1 MCSTLIVAFPAAGLA
16 DMLPSGGTVTS
27 GNASIITP
35 GPRNMVIHQG
45 SDRAVVNWNGFSIGR
60 GAGVDIRQPSQ
71 GSAIL
76 NRVTGDTTSRI
87 HGSLTAN
94 GQVHVVNPNGI
105 LIGREGRIITGGGF
119 VASTLDI
126 TDEDFQAGRLSY
138 RGQGASAGVVNR
150 GAITVGRGGYAALIG
165 GRIDNSGTITAPLG
179 RIGLGAGERVTL
191 DLSGDGFMQ
200 VALPSQDDGNEDALI
215 RNSGTVSAD
224 GGRIEMTAATARN
237 AARNAINL
245 SGVAEARTVSVHNG
259 AIVLGGGNGGAV
271 RVSGTVSTRAARAP
285 ARLTLN
291 GSDRPPRPTGGQID
305 IAGAHIALTGATLDA
320 SGDGGGRIRIGGD
333 FAGAGNL
340 QRAATTTA
348 DAGTVILADALSRG
362 DGGRVVQWSDQRTG
376 FAGNIS
382 ARGGNAGGDGGFV
395 EVSSAGR
402 LTYAGRT
409 DLRAPAGDWGR
420 LLLDPTDIS
429 VPGTISVEDVQAQL
443 ALGSLT
449 LDTSV
454 ETTDGDAGDIL
465 ITQPIA
471 WTTGSTFELLADRD
485 ISIIGAINGENGV
498 FALDAGRD
506 VVLGPVNVN
515 TFILSSGNLTQQGPA
530 LPSFTV
536 VDFRL
541 NGAEANFLRVAG
553 GSGTTADPYLLQD
566 VYGLQGMD
574 SYAYLDADFAL
585 ETDIDATGTAGWN
598 DFGEGIGG
606 FNPIGDIEDAFTGT
620 LDGRG
625 FAIDG
630 LYIGGGT
637 ASEAGLFHLTDGAQI
652 RDLDL
657 LNLDITGESSA
668 AGVVAMANDTVLEN
682 VSATGLIATE
692 GFSFASGGSLGGLVG
707 YMSGG
712 SIANSSFDGLIEERS
727 FAFGGRSYPAIGG
740 IVGYSDGATL
750 DTVSSAGQI
759 NALGTSGAFAGGI
772 AGVSG
777 FETTITDAVSSVDI
791 RGDMARDD
799 SLLGD
804 TFIAGGLV
812 GENYGLVSFSHATG
826 AVESVGAEGGPVDD
840 SSVIGGLVGSNFGE
854 IADSS
859 ATGDVTVDTRSDLSL
874 ATVQAGGL
882 IGANWGAVSRSFAS
896 GDMTVTSSDSAGVGG
911 FVGQN
916 SGDITDAFSSG
927 AVSHTQAGE
936 RYSEGGE
943 VAVGG
948 FAGLNALSEGEGAA
962 TLTRT
967 AARGAVVVAVDDLP
981 VRAGG
986 HTGANY
992 GGEIIDSYANGA
1004 VSSSSDSAQQVGG
1017 LIGYTIDGAVTN
1029 SYASGAVSTTGDD
1042 ATQTGGLIGFN
1053 LSDADAPTT
1062 EVTGSYWDITTAGQE
1077 PEGLAGYGSPITTAE
1092 FQDTAGFMALAGWD
1106 FDETWTPGDTG
1117 AYPAIYTIDRVIF
1130 ARPEPFELQYGQTE
1144 DAATTGTIS
1153 GGPSVFVF
1161 APYDDTLDTSPV
1173 FQNLIFPDI
1182 NVGSGQFTLATSALT
1197 SGAGFTY
1204 RVVDLPAAYQ
1214 ITPAPLTITALDQRK
1229 TYGQQFTFDGSE
1241 FTSAGLMAWDSIDGV
1256 ALTSAGAAATAA
1268 VAGSPYAI
1276 TAGDAAGEGLANYD
1290 ISYVAGQME
1299 VDPASLTIT
1308 ALDQRKTYGQQ
1319 FLFDGSEFISAG
1331 LMAWDSIDGVALTSA
1346 GAAATAAVAGSPYAI
1361 TAGDAAG
1368 DGLANYDISYA
1379 AGQME
1384 VDPASLTITALDQRK
1399 TYGQQFLF
1407 DGSEFTSA
1415 GLMAWD
1421 SIDGVALASAGADP
1435 TAAVAGGPYAI
1446 TAGDAAGEGL
1456 ANYDISYAAGQMEID
1471 PASLT
1476 ITALDQRKTYGQ
1488 QFTFDG
1494 SEFISA
1500 GLVAWDSI
1508 DGVALASAGADQA
1521 AVVAGSPYAITAG
1534 DAAGEGLA
1542 NYDIS
1547 YAAGQ
1552 MEVDP
1557 ASLTITA
1564 LDQRK
1569 TYGQQ
1574 FTFDGS
1580 EFISAGLMAWDSIDG
1595 VALASAGADQAAV
1608 VAGSPY
1614 AITAGDAAGEGL
1626 ANYDISYVAGQMEVV
1641 PAIVDE
1647 TPTAD
1652 NVPRPPVTMIPA
1664 LPNPADTILITL
1676 GGQGATVVT
1685 GSGPASAAALA
1696 AENILAQVDRFA
1708 AVLEIAAENC
1718 SQSDADV
1725 GRYLACLSDALDA
1738 FADRLDEISVD
1749 LPPGMENVAEI
1760 VRDARRNI
1768 DSARSRAEQ
1777 RLATATTDAER
1788 AAIRAD
1794 AIGEARQA
1802 IAGASTEIRK
1812 AIALVRAEDPELARV
1827 QAATITRVVEA
1838 VDSVGIELSRAVGL

>member
-1 MCSTLIVAFPAAGLA
+1 MTARTIHASISREISGSERGRRLKAALLCSTLIVAFPAAGLA

-27 GNASIITP
+27 GNASITTP

-76 NRVTGDTTSRI
+76 NRVTGETTSRI

-105 LIGREGRIITGGGF
+105 LIGREGRISTGGGF

-271 RVSGTVSTRAARAP
+271 RVSGTVSTRANRAP

-320 SGDGGGRIRIGGD
+320 SGDGGGGRIRIGGD

-340 QRAATTTA
+340 QRAATTAA

-362 DGGRVVQWSDQRTG
+362 DGGRVVLWSDQRTG

-382 ARGGNAGGDGGFV
+382 ARGGSTGGDGGFV

-449 LDTSV
+449 LDTTSPDDQ
-454 ETTDGDAGDIL
+454 DGDIVIEADI
-465 ITQPIA
+465 T

-485 ISIIGAINGENGV
+485 IGIHAAIDGENGSFV
-498 FALDAGRD
+498 LNAGRD
-506 VVLGPVNVN
+506 INVSGSSVLVSSL
-515 TFILSSGNLTQQGPA
+515 TMLADTIFIAEASVTETGSGGSVSAGSFGISGGSWTQQGPI
-530 LPSFTV
+530 LSSFDV
-536 VDFRL
+536 ADFWL
-541 NGAEANFLRVAG
+541 GGLDTSFLRVAG

-585 ETDIDATGTAGWN
+585 AADIDATGTAGWN

-637 ASEAGLFHLTDGAQI
+637 ASEAGLFQLTDGAQI

-682 VSATGLIATE
+682 VSVTGLIATE

-759 NALGTSGAFAGGI
+759 AALGTSGAFAGGI

-799 SLLGD
+799 SLPGD

-854 IADSS
+854 ITDSS
-859 ATGDVTVDTRSDLSL
+859 ATGDVTADTRSDLSL

-882 IGANWGAVSRSFAS
+882 IGTNWGAVSRSFAS
-896 GDMTVTSSDSAGVGG
+896 GDITVTSSDSAGVGG

-936 RYSEGGE
+936 RYSDGGE

-948 FAGLNALSEGEGAA
+948 FAGSNALSEGEGAA

-981 VRAGG
+981 AQVGG

-992 GGEIIDSYANGA
+992 AGEIIDSYANGA

-1106 FDETWTPGDTG
+1106 FDETWAPGDTG

-1153 GGPSVFVF
+1153 GGPSVYVF
-1161 APYDDTLDTSPV
+1161 APYDDTLDTDPV

-1241 FTSAGLMAWDSIDGV
+1241 FI
-1256 ALTSAGAAATAA
+1256 
-1268 VAGSPYAI
+1268 
-1276 TAGDAAGEGLANYD
+1276 
-1290 ISYVAGQME
+1290 
-1299 VDPASLTIT
+1299 
-1308 ALDQRKTYGQQ
+1308 
-1319 FLFDGSEFISAG
+1319 
-1331 LMAWDSIDGVALTSA
+1331 
-1346 GAAATAAVAGSPYAI
+1346 
-1361 TAGDAAG
+1361 
-1368 DGLANYDISYA
+1368 
-1379 AGQME
+1379 
-1384 VDPASLTITALDQRK
+1384 
-1399 TYGQQFLF
+1399 
-1407 DGSEFTSA
+1407 SA

-1421 SIDGVALASAGADP
+1421 SIDGVALASAGAAA
-1435 TAAVAGGPYAI
+1435 TAA
-1446 TAGDAAGEGL
+1446 
-1456 ANYDISYAAGQMEID
+1456 
-1471 PASLT
+1471 
-1476 ITALDQRKTYGQ
+1476 
-1488 QFTFDG
+1488 
-1494 SEFISA
+1494 
-1500 GLVAWDSI
+1500 
-1508 DGVALASAGADQA
+1508 
-1521 AVVAGSPYAITAG
+1521 VAGSPYAITAG

-1557 ASLTITA
+1557 ALLTITA

-1595 VALASAGADQAAV
+1595 VALASAGAAATAV
-1608 VAGSPY
+1608 VAGSPYVITAGDAAGEGLANYDISYVAGQMQVDPASLTITALDQRKTYGQQFTFDGSEFTSAGLMAWDSIDGVALTSAGAAATAAVAGGPY

-1647 TPTAD
+1647 TPLAD
-1652 NVPRPPVTMIPA
+1652 NSPRPPVTMIPT